1 MATLKPYVENILY
14 ETAIPIMLVTQR
26 DMQLFRD
33 DPIEY
38 IRKQEDFTETLY
50 MPKNTTLDLLQY
62 ICMYKSGG
70 ENSKEKPDYLFPFL
84 NYAVSNLKTYKQ
96 HQQQGINLDWRIK
109 EALLCAIGHLQ

>member
-1 MATLKPYVENILY
+1 
-14 ETAIPIMLVTQR
+14 
-26 DMQLFRD
+26 
-33 DPIEY
+33 
-38 IRKQEDFTETLY
+38 
-50 MPKNTTLDLLQY
+50 
-62 ICMYKSGG
+62 MYKSGG